1 MIHTIPFYCFLVLYS
16 TITQQ
21 IIKIVI
27 LQCSIGTILTVIHNT
42 QAATLNTILFILEQ
56 LSKQILLT
64 LRQST
69 QLFNCKAGKLLR
81 QMSFISPF
89 PQPQIA
95 PVFLL
100 KKLLPQQ
107 PSHRKSTRK
116 TASTPLMTFLP
127 IQTPIIA
134 QSAAASLNKKPPQKS
149 PLTQQRS
156 PNSLKTKLLA
166 PQL

>member
-1 MIHTIPFYCFLVLYS
+1 MHTIPFYCFLVLYS

-27 LQCSIGTILTVIHNT
+27 LQGSIGTILTVHNT

-56 LSKQILLT
+56 LSKQIMLT

-69 QLFNCKAGKLLR
+69 QLFKCTAGKHLR
-81 QMSFISPF
+81 QVTFISPF

-134 QSAAASLNKKPPQKS
+134 QSAAASLN
-149 PLTQQRS
+149 
-156 PNSLKTKLLA
+156 
-166 PQL
+166 